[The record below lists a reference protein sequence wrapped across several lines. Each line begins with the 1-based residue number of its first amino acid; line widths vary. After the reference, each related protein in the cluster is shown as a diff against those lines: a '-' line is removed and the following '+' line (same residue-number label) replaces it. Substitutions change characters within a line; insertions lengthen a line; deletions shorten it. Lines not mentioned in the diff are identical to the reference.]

1 MPRLRNSE
9 KGSRKAKKRDRSND
23 NSNDKNSLNSRK
35 RTRNSEL
42 GEPTRTP
49 SLPAITTQ
57 PIECPSSSGIQSNPR
72 SPSSSQGSSNSDST
86 TNHIA
91 LHRSVNFKKYL
102 RDVKLKSIPG
112 SWQEFDYEKAATESR
127 YNSVANWL
135 RIEKPKLQH
144 LLYNGE
150 RTGYYK
156 CVDCAERGCLHIV
169 KACSSTVSKF
179 KIQNVQK
186 HFQSKAHKESHV
198 NSKLVA
204 FSSEWRKAMD
214 IRYLKLMAKHH
225 ISGGVF
231 KSDEFSEIIM
241 SWINEVSNKRVD
253 VETIK
258 KEIPD
263 RRTLQRRLDDL
274 SIQVRGNLWLF
285 SQKCSNSC
293 EHCSNIREH
302 CSNIFEKCWN
312 TDKQCS
318 NIREQCSNI

>member
-1 MPRLRNSE
+1 MILKTNMTPMKDSNKR
-9 KGSRKAKKRDRSND
+9 SRKAKKRARSND
-23 NSNDKNSLNSRK
+23 NLNAKNSENSSK

-42 GEPTRTP
+42 GKSIRTP
-49 SLPAITTQ
+49 SLSAITTQ
-57 PIECPSSSGIQSNPR
+57 PIELPSSSRNQLNPP
-72 SPSSSQGSSNSDST
+72 SPSSSQGSSNSDLT
-86 TNHIA
+86 TNHIS
-91 LHRSVNFKKYL
+91 LHSNENFKKYL
-102 RDVKLKSIPG
+102 RDVKSKSISG
-112 SWQEFDYEKAATESR
+112 SWQEFDYEQAAKESR

-135 RIEKPKLQH
+135 RVEKPKLQH

-156 CVDCAERGCLHIV
+156 CVECAERGCLHIV

-198 NSKLVA
+198 NSKLLA

-214 IRYLKLMAKHH
+214 IKYLKLMAKHH

-241 SWINEVSNKRVD
+241 CWVNEVSNKRVD
-253 VETIK
+253 LETIK

-274 SIQVRGNLWLF
+274 SIQVRGNL
-285 SQKCSNSC
+285 
-293 EHCSNIREH
+293 
-302 CSNIFEKCWN
+302 
-312 TDKQCS
+312 
-318 NIREQCSNI
+318 